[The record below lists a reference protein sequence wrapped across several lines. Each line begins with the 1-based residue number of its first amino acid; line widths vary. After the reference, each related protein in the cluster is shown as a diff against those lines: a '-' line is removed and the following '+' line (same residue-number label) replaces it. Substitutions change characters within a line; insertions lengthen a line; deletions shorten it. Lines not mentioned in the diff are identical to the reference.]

1 MPQQQQDSDPVKA
14 ALASAHK
21 FMNDQAKSPI
31 GTRNDYKVAHGM
43 RIASG
48 AAKPPA
54 APAAASPASEGP
66 GLGAELH
73 EKMSNVKAYEDKTP
87 Q

>member
-31 GTRNDYKVAHGM
+31 GTRNDYKMAHNM
-43 RIASG
+43 RVSSG
-48 AAKPPA
+48 AAKAPA
-54 APAAASPASEGP
+54 APAAAASSSAGP

-73 EKMSNVKAYEDKTP
+73 AKMANVKEYVDKT
-87 Q
+87 QQ

>member
-21 FMNDQAKSPI
+21 FMNDQANSPI
-31 GTRNDYKVAHGM
+31 GTRNDYKMAHNM
-43 RIASG
+43 RISSG

-54 APAAASPASEGP
+54 APAPAAAGP
-66 GLGAELH
+66 GLGGELH
-73 EKMSNVKAYEDKTP
+73 AKMANVKEYEDKVP

>member
-21 FMNDQAKSPI
+21 FMNDQASSSI
-31 GTRNDYKVAHGM
+31 GTRNDYKVAHNA
-43 RIASG
+43 RVASG
-48 AAKPPA
+48 AAK
-54 APAAASPASEGP
+54 APAAAAPSSAGP
-66 GLGAELH
+66 GLGDELH
-73 EKMSNVKAYEDKTP
+73 AKMGNVKEYEDKTP

>member
-14 ALASAHK
+14 ALESAHK

-31 GTRNDYKVAHGM
+31 GTRNDYKMAHNM
-43 RIASG
+43 RVSSG

-54 APAAASPASEGP
+54 APEPAKPANEGP

-73 EKMSNVKAYEDKTP
+73 EKMSNVKSYEDKTP

>member
-31 GTRNDYKVAHGM
+31 GTRNDYKMAHNM
-43 RIASG
+43 RVSSG

-54 APAAASPASEGP
+54 APAPVAAGP
-66 GLGAELH
+66 SLGGELH
-73 EKMSNVKAYEDKTP
+73 AKMANVKEYEDKVP

>member
-31 GTRNDYKVAHGM
+31 GTRNDYKMAHNM
-43 RIASG
+43 RISSG

-54 APAAASPASEGP
+54 APAPAPKAEAP
-66 GLGAELH
+66 GLGDELH
-73 EKMSNVKAYEDKTP
+73 AKMANVKEYEDKT
-87 Q
+87 QQ

>member
-21 FMNDQAKSPI
+21 FMNDQASSSI
-31 GTRNDYKVAHGM
+31 GTRNDYKMAHNV
-43 RIASG
+43 RISSG

-54 APAAASPASEGP
+54 APAPAAGP
-66 GLGAELH
+66 SLGGELH
-73 EKMSNVKAYEDKTP
+73 AKMANVKEYEDKVP